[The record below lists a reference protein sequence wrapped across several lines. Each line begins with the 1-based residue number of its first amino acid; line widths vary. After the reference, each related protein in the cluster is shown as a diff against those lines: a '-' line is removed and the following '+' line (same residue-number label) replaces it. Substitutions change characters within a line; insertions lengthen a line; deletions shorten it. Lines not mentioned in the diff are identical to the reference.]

1 MKKNIALTAV
11 TPALA
16 GLCCAISLITV
27 HTAAPTLLSSHVI
40 AVAVGVVLLAVI
52 VTIGPTRLSLAGLM
66 ISLCVVG
73 LCLCCFIEESDYG
86 LHHNLV
92 MFGREALSPAFFLSP
107 ALILLY
113 AWARR
118 APSRLIRLILPHSSI
133 RMGETKPS
141 RHAVLCGSH
150 DYSAV
155 AGGVGAETIR
165 GDNHTFPRRRTV
177 WSCCPNSPSQGHPLL
192 DSRRNH
198 ILAAYGSRGSD
209 ANIRAQLVRPRLTYC
224 RLHRLFV
231 VYGCQFSLDQD
242 IRTFT
247 DAPSNWLH

>member
-52 VTIGPTRLSLAGLM
+52 VTIGPTRLSLAGLL

-118 APSRLIRLILPHSSI
+118 NHRGTLFFVGLQRDLIFRYNYLTLIRIHSANN
-133 RMGETKPS
+133 E
-141 RHAVLCGSH
+141 VL
-150 DYSAV
+150 
-155 AGGVGAETIR
+155 
-165 GDNHTFPRRRTV
+165 
-177 WSCCPNSPSQGHPLL
+177 
-192 DSRRNH
+192 
-198 ILAAYGSRGSD
+198 
-209 ANIRAQLVRPRLTYC
+209 
-224 RLHRLFV
+224 
-231 VYGCQFSLDQD
+231 
-242 IRTFT
+242 
-247 DAPSNWLH
+247 